1 MNSFSAE
8 LRESLHNKYGRV
20 PSAAFL
26 AVHFNR
32 YFSEGTPVSQE
43 TTRKWIR
50 GVSMPSYIHLKVL
63 IVWLTLDI
71 RRCFDLDG
79 VAPTEKDLAPKILYR
94 EQTMR
99 LAELL
104 NKLPI
109 ETQRIVFN
117 FVSRLQR
124 V

>member
-8 LRESLHNKYGRV
+8 LRESLRNKYGRV

-32 YFSEGTPVSQE
+32 YFFEGNPISQE

-50 GVSMPSYIHLKVL
+50 GVSMPSYTHLKAL
-63 IVWLTLDI
+63 IVWLALDI
-71 RRCFDLDG
+71 RRCFDLDE
-79 VAPTEKDLAPKILYR
+79 VKPTERDLASKIPYG

-104 NKLPI
+104 NKMPI
-109 ETQRIVFN
+109 ETQRMIFN
-117 FVSRLQR
+117 LASYFRAA
-124 V
+124 

>member
-8 LRESLHNKYGRV
+8 LRESLRNKYGRV

-71 RRCFDLDG
+71 RRCFDLDDVELTG
-79 VAPTEKDLAPKILYR
+79 EDLAPKIVCG
-94 EQTMR
+94 EETMR
-99 LAELL
+99 FAELL

-109 ETQRIVFN
+109 DTQRIVFN

>member
-20 PSAAFL
+20 PSAAFF

-32 YFSEGTPVSQE
+32 HCSEGTPVSQE

-50 GVSMPSYIHLKVL
+50 GVSMTSYIHLKVL

-79 VAPTEKDLAPKILYR
+79 VAPTEKDLAPKILYS

-117 FVSRLQR
+117 FVSRFQR